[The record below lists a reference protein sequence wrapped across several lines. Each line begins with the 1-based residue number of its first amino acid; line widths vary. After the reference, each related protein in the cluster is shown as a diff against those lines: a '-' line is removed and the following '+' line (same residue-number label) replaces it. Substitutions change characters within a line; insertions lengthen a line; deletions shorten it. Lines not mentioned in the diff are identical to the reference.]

1 MKHSHDHTSLDLS
14 TNKSGYSDDKLK
26 DIHVQSLRE
35 REKPTKGFP
44 LLPIFMLFLFSILVF
59 GCGIYIA
66 LYSGGFDPLIYNEQL
81 KPVKKL
87 ELTNSTVPF
96 DYITHGKKIYNRD
109 CVVCHQS
116 TGLGVPGV
124 FPPLSGSKWVTGNVH
139 LCVNIIL
146 SGLMGPIEVGGTV
159 YNSVMPPLGSQLTDR
174 DIAGV
179 LSFIRQEWE
188 NNAVEV
194 SEDFIS
200 KLREEQGLRD
210 TPWTI
215 EELLSLYPEE

>member
-1 MKHSHDHTSLDLS
+1 
-14 TNKSGYSDDKLK
+14 
-26 DIHVQSLRE
+26 
-35 REKPTKGFP
+35 
-44 LLPIFMLFLFSILVF
+44 
-59 GCGIYIA
+59 
-66 LYSGGFDPLIYNEQL
+66 
-81 KPVKKL
+81 
-87 ELTNSTVPF
+87 
-96 DYITHGKKIYNRD
+96 
-109 CVVCHQS
+109 
-116 TGLGVPGV
+116 
-124 FPPLSGSKWVTGNVH
+124 
-139 LCVNIIL
+139 
-146 SGLMGPIEVGGTV
+146 MGPIEVGGSV